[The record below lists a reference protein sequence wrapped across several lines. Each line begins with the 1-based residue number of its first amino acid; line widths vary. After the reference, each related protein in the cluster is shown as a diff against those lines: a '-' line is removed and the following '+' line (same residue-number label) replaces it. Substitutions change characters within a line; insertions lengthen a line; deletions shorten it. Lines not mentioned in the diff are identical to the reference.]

1 MRRLPAV
8 AVDMRDHVY
17 VRRSALRGHGAGRS
31 ARDRRHGCEN
41 GRMAYEFERKQ
52 RIAILGGGPG
62 GYEAALA
69 GAQLGA
75 EVTLVERVGVGG
87 SAVLTDVVPSKTL
100 IATAE
105 AANAIGEAADLG
117 VQFFTRGENGRPVRP
132 EVAVNLAA
140 VNQRLLR
147 LARQQSEDMKSQ
159 LIKAGVRIV
168 AGRRAAS
175 TGRTGSSCRPARARS
190 ATDFDEIDADTIV
203 VSVGA
208 SPRILP
214 TREARRRAH
223 PHLDPALHARD
234 GPRAPHRRRLRR
246 HRRRVRLRLH
256 RARLEGHAHLE
267 PRPGAARRGRGCRP
281 RHRGRL
287 HAQRHDGALQVAAPS
302 RSSAPS
308 DGVVATLSD
317 GRTVE
322 GSHCLMAV
330 GSVPNT
336 AGIGLEEAGVQ
347 LTESGHIRVNRVA
360 RTSMPSIYA
369 AGDCTDFLPLAS
381 VASMQGR
388 TAVFHAMGDA
398 VNPTELRNVTSNI
411 FTQPEIA
418 TVGWSQKQI
427 EDGIAQGE
435 IYKLPLASNPRAKM
449 MGIKDGFVKLFART
463 GSGTVIGGVIVAP
476 QGVRAHPADRARGR
490 APPHGRPAR
499 PRVHASTR
507 RSPAASRMPPAPCTS
522 CTEPPPPA
530 PARRRAALSPI
541 ALVITAAS
549 MTSHSSLRL
558 CYARSTSSRPQ
569 VAGLHRSME

>member
-1 MRRLPAV
+1 
-8 AVDMRDHVY
+8 
-17 VRRSALRGHGAGRS
+17 
-31 ARDRRHGCEN
+31 
-41 GRMAYEFERKQ
+41 MAYEFERKQ
-52 RIAILGGGPG
+52 RITVLGGGPG

-105 AANAIGEAADLG
+105 AANAIGEATDLG
-117 VQFFTRGENGRPVRP
+117 VQFFTRGDNGRPVRP
-132 EVAVNLAA
+132 EVTVNLAA

-159 LIKAGVRIV
+159 LIKSGVKVVQGTGRLDGPTRVIV
-168 AGRRAAS
+168 S
-175 TGRTGSSCRPARARS
+175 TGTGKS

-203 VSVGA
+203 ISVGA
-208 SPRILP
+208 SPRILSSAKP
-214 TREARRRAH
+214 DGERILTWTQLYALETI
-223 PHLDPALHARD
+223 PEHLIVVGSGVTGAEFASAYTALGAKVTLISSRD
-234 GPRAPHRRRLRR
+234 QVL
-246 HRRRVRLRLH
+246 
-256 RARLEGHAHLE
+256 
-267 PRPGAARRGRGCRP
+267 PGEDADAARVIEDVFRRNGMTV
-281 RHRGRL
+281 L
-287 HAQRHDGALQVAAPS
+287 SKS
-302 RSSAPS
+302 RAESVTRTD

-330 GSVPNT
+330 GSIPNT

-360 RTSMPSIYA
+360 RTSMPMIYA
-369 AGDCTDFLPLAS
+369 AGDCSDFLPLAS

-476 QGVRAHPADRARGR
+476 RASELILPIAIAVEHRLTVDQVDRAFAVYPSLSDSITDAAR
-490 APPHGRPAR
+490 ALHI
-499 PRVHASTR
+499 VH
-507 RSPAASRMPPAPCTS
+507 
-522 CTEPPPPA
+522 
-530 PARRRAALSPI
+530 
-541 ALVITAAS
+541 
-549 MTSHSSLRL
+549 
-558 CYARSTSSRPQ
+558 
-569 VAGLHRSME
+569 